1 MVLMMD
7 GDTLLQRNL
16 LALSSKNANATQAIS
31 QAEDNSTVDIRY
43 SKTGHPVPVI
53 PSGGRSRSLH
63 SLVDPIREGQRIAEA
78 YRKSGYFVVLG
89 LGAGYH
95 ILPLLESV
103 EISYILIIER
113 DLSLC
118 KKLFFQI
125 SYQDILLNPKIN
137 LLIDSTPEEIKHF
150 ILSNYYP
157 AVSGNLQTV
166 TLRARY
172 EMDSSYFDDALSSIK
187 DCIGELSDDYTVQA
201 HFGKKW
207 FSNTIAN
214 LKTAETSSC
223 TLRPVTKAL
232 VTGAGPSLEDQ
243 IPYIKEL
250 QTKSYVLIAT
260 DTSLPSLIAFDILP
274 DIVISIDCQHITYH
288 HFLAGYPENIP
299 LVLDLASPPTL
310 TRITDKV
317 FFFTSGHPFS
327 LYVNS
332 HWRQFPYIDISGG
345 NVSHAAVSLAAT
357 LGARE
362 IYLFGTDFSYPE
374 GKSYARGTYLY
385 PHFQSN
391 ASRFK
396 PLEYFFIHFLLR
408 NENIHRENTGN
419 MIRYTT
425 KPMIS
430 YKKRL
435 EDSCTS
441 LSSRIIPVQGKG
453 VPLDFPHKET
463 GQMRGSLSRLFS
475 AGASSKGWYEF
486 LHDYDEG
493 LRNLKIPTKEPFS
506 SYFANLEP
514 HERDLWI
521 TLIPAAAAIRRENQ
535 KRDFDSRRILKR
547 VKEWSRLIIRHYLR
561 NYNR

>member
-1 MVLMMD
+1 MD
-7 GDTLLQRNL
+7 SDTLLQRNL
-16 LALSSKNANATQAIS
+16 LALSSKNANATQAIA
-31 QAEDNSTVDIRY
+31 QSTVRSSVEIGY
-43 SKTGHPVPVI
+43 SKTGHPVPIVH
-53 PSGGRSRSLH
+53 SVGHKRSLH
-63 SLVDPIREGQRIAEA
+63 SLVDPVREGERIADA

-95 ILPLLESV
+95 ILPLLISE
-103 EISYILIIER
+103 EISYILIIEQ

-118 KKLFFQI
+118 KKLFLQI
-125 SYQDILLNPKIN
+125 SYQDILLNPKVN
-137 LLIDSTPEEIKHF
+137 LLINDTPEKIKHF

-157 AVSGNLQTV
+157 AINGNLQTI
-166 TLRARY
+166 TLRSRY
-172 EMDSSYFDDALSSIK
+172 EMESLYFNDVLLSIK

-214 LKTAETSSC
+214 LKAAETSTC
-223 TLRPVTKAL
+223 TLRPIKKAL
-232 VTGAGPSLEDQ
+232 VTGAGPSLESQ
-243 IPYIKEL
+243 ITEIKEL
-250 QTKSYVLIAT
+250 QTKSYFLIAT
-260 DTSLPSLIAFDILP
+260 DTSLPSLMRFGILP

-288 HFLAGYPENIP
+288 HFLSGYPKNIP

-310 TRITDKV
+310 TRITDKI

-357 LGARE
+357 LGAKE

-385 PHFQSN
+385 PFFQSHV
-391 ASRFK
+391 SRFR
-396 PLEYFFIHFLLR
+396 PLESSFIHFLMR
-408 NENIHRENTGN
+408 NVNMHKEKSGE

-435 EDSCTS
+435 ENSCAG
-441 LSSRIIPVQGKG
+441 LSSRIIPVLGKG
-453 VPLDFPHKET
+453 VPLNIPPVTIVPRREP
-463 GQMRGSLSRLFS
+463 MSRIFS
-475 AGASSKGWYEF
+475 AGASSKGWNQF
-486 LHDYDEG
+486 LQDYDEG
-493 LRNLKIPTKEPFS
+493 LRKLKIPAKEPFS
-506 SYFANLEP
+506 AYFSNLDP

-521 TLIPAAAAIRRENQ
+521 TLLPAAAAIRRENQ
-535 KRDFDSRRILKR
+535 KKDLDSRKILKR
-547 VKEWSRLIIRHYLR
+547 VKEWSRLVIQHYIKNHCL
-561 NYNR
+561 